1 VNDPAAGRQR
11 PTWVDPTL
19 YPFTDHCA
27 DVAGCRLHYV
37 DEGEGPVLLLLHG
50 NPTWSLLY
58 RTIILRLRSRF
69 RCCGRTATEA
79 RACVGDRRHLGLAGR
94 QPYHGAVLEDPG
106 REARAQP
113 DPPLQPLRARDLA
126 RRRQAAH
133 HVRLGQTPFTSQFPD
148 RESRIP
154 TAVFPRE
161 ILGSRAYLERVERD
175 LPTRYSAGSLP
186 HSSDL
191 APAAGFE
198 SPLPPVAPARAE

>member
-1 VNDPAAGRQR
+1 MAERQPKRVHALVIGDTWAWPAGNRTMVLFSKILGGRLGR
-11 PTWVDPTL
+11 SLILRYNLFARVIVPGGVKRHTMSDAV
-19 YPFTDHCA
+19 
-27 DVAGCRLHYV
+27 RLHY
-37 DEGEGPVLLLLHG
+37 
-50 NPTWSLLY
+50 
-58 RTIILRLRSRF
+58 
-69 RCCGRTATEA
+69 
-79 RACVGDRRHLGLAGR
+79 
-94 QPYHGAVLEDPG
+94 
-106 REARAQP
+106 
-113 DPPLQPLRARDLA
+113 
-126 RRRQAAH
+126 
-133 HVRLGQTPFTSQFPD
+133 TSQFPD